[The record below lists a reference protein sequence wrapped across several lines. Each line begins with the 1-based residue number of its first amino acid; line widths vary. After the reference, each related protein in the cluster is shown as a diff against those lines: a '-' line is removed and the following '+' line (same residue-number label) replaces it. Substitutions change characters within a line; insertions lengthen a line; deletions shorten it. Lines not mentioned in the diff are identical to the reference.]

1 MQAHAHRGYAQR
13 PRKLHEHLARA
24 YASKSQALRGI
35 VRRQMKQQPFN
46 QLVVPPPPG
55 KPRPAAPPPVA
66 AKSVNACDH
75 FTAVAPAR

>member
-55 KPRPAAPPPVA
+55 KPRLTELPPVA
-66 AKSVNACDH
+66 AENGNACNR
-75 FTAVAPAR
+75 FNAVVPAR